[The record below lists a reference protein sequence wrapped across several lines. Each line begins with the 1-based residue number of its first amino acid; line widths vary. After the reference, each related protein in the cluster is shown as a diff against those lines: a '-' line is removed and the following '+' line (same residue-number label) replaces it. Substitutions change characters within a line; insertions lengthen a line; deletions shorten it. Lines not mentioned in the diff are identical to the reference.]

1 VLDQPYHNSN
11 DMSEINIEYS
21 LSEDHRKEKEEEADQ
36 VRIGKNTGRVKNRNT
51 YLSEQ
56 EST

>member
-1 VLDQPYHNSN
+1 
-11 DMSEINIEYS
+11 MSEINIDNS